1 MKYVFKLLDSS
12 TFTTWLNLISKSFS
26 LLLIH
31 PLIIKYYSVEE
42 TNLWFILISAFSFLQ
57 IFDFG
62 LVSNSTRII
71 AANKEIKNFNIN
83 QSIYDSFQL
92 YVLIS
97 ILVFVIFFP
106 ILILYLENTYDY
118 LTSSK
123 IIYISFYTCIAG
135 VFNLFN
141 NYFISMFQG
150 MSKVAVV
157 QRNMAFVNLIV
168 VLITLLTIFLFDN
181 LFLVLFVFLSQGI
194 FSCIVLHYYSN
205 RIFNIDIF
213 DKNVKKFKFKSE
225 VFTSSWKS
233 GLGVMFSLGL
243 FNSSG
248 FIFNSLVG
256 GELASRFIYYLQLIR
271 AVATFSQAPF
281 YSKIPDF
288 NKLYY
293 QNKIPEFKSI
303 INDSLIKS
311 ILTYIVLYFSISIFF
326 PIVIRIIGSENSF
339 YIDKFWIY
347 LGIAFIFE
355 RITAMFLNIYSISK
369 KIIWHYVNGL
379 ILILILILWFLV
391 FDIFKPISF
400 AYSLIISYLMILP
413 YLNHIIFKKFKM
425 YLNKNLYLI
434 TIVFIILVFLIN
446 KIYVL

>member
-1 MKYVFKLLDSS
+1 MKYVFKLFDSS

-118 LTSSK
+118 LTSHK
-123 IIYISFYTCIAG
+123 IIYISFYTSVAG

-157 QRNMAFVNLIV
+157 QRTMAFVNLV
-168 VLITLLTIFLFDN
+168 VVIITLLIIFITIA
-181 LFLVLFVFLSQGI
+181 
-194 FSCIVLHYYSN
+194 
-205 RIFNIDIF
+205 
-213 DKNVKKFKFKSE
+213 KFH
-225 VFTSSWKS
+225 
-233 GLGVMFSLGL
+233 
-243 FNSSG
+243 
-248 FIFNSLVG
+248 
-256 GELASRFIYYLQLIR
+256 
-271 AVATFSQAPF
+271 
-281 YSKIPDF
+281 
-288 NKLYY
+288 
-293 QNKIPEFKSI
+293 
-303 INDSLIKS
+303 
-311 ILTYIVLYFSISIFF
+311 
-326 PIVIRIIGSENSF
+326 
-339 YIDKFWIY
+339 IDK
-347 LGIAFIFE
+347 
-355 RITAMFLNIYSISK
+355 S
-369 KIIWHYVNGL
+369 V
-379 ILILILILWFLV
+379 
-391 FDIFKPISF
+391 SF
-400 AYSLIISYLMILP
+400 
-413 YLNHIIFKKFKM
+413 
-425 YLNKNLYLI
+425 
-434 TIVFIILVFLIN
+434 
-446 KIYVL
+446 